1 MSLTN
6 LQSCCICGLTHSF
19 ACLVCFVPHL
29 YKGLFGLG
37 RGQNTASVGL
47 HSRDGHGGGGMLQIV
62 TVTSRFLENTPLRA
76 SAFFSPLFPKLFF
89 TRHTLTVWRMW
100 NGMRARVAESFFCWL
115 PALGFW
121 LSLVSEHQASFTS
134 PGFLAFFNIRIPG
147 FVYLLVPEWKHFTP
161 SLASIKW
168 INCKMGKGSSKEL
181 N

>member
-1 MSLTN
+1 MQIIPPASKQRPLEQSPVPTVNADGCPSLTY
-6 LQSCCICGLTHSF
+6 SCCICGLTHSF
-19 ACLVCFVPHL
+19 ACLVCSVPHL

-62 TVTSRFLENTPLRA
+62 NVTSHFLENTPLRA

-121 LSLVSEHQASFTS
+121 LSLVSEYQASFTFWFRS
-134 PGFLAFFNIRIPG
+134 GSILH
-147 FVYLLVPEWKHFTP
+147 LL
-161 SLASIKW
+161 
-168 INCKMGKGSSKEL
+168 
-181 N
+181 